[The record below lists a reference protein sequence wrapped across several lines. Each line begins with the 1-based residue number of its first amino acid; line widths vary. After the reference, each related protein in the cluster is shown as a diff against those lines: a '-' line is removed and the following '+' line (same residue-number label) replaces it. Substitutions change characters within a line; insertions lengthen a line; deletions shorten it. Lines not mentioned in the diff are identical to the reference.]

1 MRLAAFFRNLGFGLA
16 MTLSMA
22 ATFAADD
29 KDNKDDED
37 ADDIIPFESLPPY
50 LQDRGGGVPTSLAS
64 TYVRDGELLTAL
76 EFRYNRDNEFEYDPN
91 EFGFSSSAPTE
102 SKGRYWDSSADVLVA
117 YGLNDDLVLELEAAA
132 TRASLQKA
140 DDDLSGMP
148 NELKES
154 GLGDVSTRLDW
165 RLLRETE
172 HRPEVFTYVGALI
185 PHDKSEHLIGTGDW
199 LGFGGAG
206 VVRGFDWGTMTF
218 RMGVEYDFG
227 SASEIDWGEVAIEY
241 LKRLSPTMTVYG
253 AVSVLEGDE
262 YSLIGEL
269 QWHLSPAIV
278 LKLNSGV
285 GLSAHGMDWS
295 PKVGVL
301 FNFPD

>member
-1 MRLAAFFRNLGFGLA
+1 MRPSPLFRNIGLACA

-22 ATFAADD
+22 TAFASDD
-29 KDNKDDED
+29 KDNQDEED
-37 ADDIIPFESLPPY
+37 ADDAVPLESLPPY
-50 LQDRGGGVPTSLAS
+50 LQDRRGGVPTSLAS
-64 TYVRDGELLTAL
+64 TYVRDGELLTSL

-91 EFGFSSSAPTE
+91 EFGFASSAPTE
-102 SKGRYWDSSADVLVA
+102 FKGRYWDSSADVLVA
-117 YGLNDDLVLELEAAA
+117 YGLSDDLVLELEAAA
-132 TRASLQKA
+132 MRASLQKA

-154 GLGDVSTRLDW
+154 GLGHVRTRLDW
-165 RLLRETE
+165 RLLPETE

-199 LGFGGAG
+199 LGIAGAG

-227 SASEIDWGEVAIEY
+227 SASEIDWGEVAVEY

-262 YSLIGEL
+262 YSLVGEL

-285 GLSAHGMDWS
+285 GLTAHGMDWS
-295 PKVGVL
+295 PKIGVL

>member
-1 MRLAAFFRNLGFGLA
+1 MRPSALFRNIGFACA
-16 MTLSMA
+16 MTLSVA
-22 ATFAADD
+22 ATVAADD
-29 KDNKDDED
+29 RDDED
-37 ADDIIPFESLPPY
+37 EDDSVPLQSLPHY

-64 TYVRDGELLTAL
+64 TYVRDGELLTSL
-76 EFRYNRDNEFEYDPN
+76 EFQYNRDNEFEYDPN
-91 EFGFSSSAPTE
+91 EFGFSAPAE
-102 SKGRYWDSSADVLVA
+102 SKGTYWDSSADVLVA
-117 YGLNDDLVLELEAAA
+117 YGLSDDLVLELEAAA
-132 TRASLQKA
+132 MRASLQKA

-154 GLGDVSTRLDW
+154 GLGDFGTRLDW

-172 HRPEVFTYVGALI
+172 HRPEVFTYIGALI
-185 PHDKSEHLIGTGDW
+185 PHDSSHHLIGTPDW
-199 LGFGGAG
+199 VGNAGAG

-253 AVSVLEGDE
+253 AVEVFEGDE
-262 YSLIGEL
+262 YSLVGEL

-285 GLSAHGMDWS
+285 GLTAHGMDFS
-295 PKVGVL
+295 PRIGVL

>member
-1 MRLAAFFRNLGFGLA
+1 MRPSALFRNIGFACA

-22 ATFAADD
+22 GTVAADD
-29 KDNKDDED
+29 KDDED
-37 ADDIIPFESLPPY
+37 EDSVPLQSLPHY

-64 TYVRDGELLTAL
+64 TYVRDGELLTSL

-102 SKGRYWDSSADVLVA
+102 FKGRYWDSSADVLVA

-154 GLGDVSTRLDW
+154 GLGDVRTRLDW

-172 HRPEVFTYVGALI
+172 DRPEVFTYVGALI

-262 YSLIGEL
+262 
-269 QWHLSPAIV
+269 
-278 LKLNSGV
+278 
-285 GLSAHGMDWS
+285 
-295 PKVGVL
+295 
-301 FNFPD
+301 